1 MAYSVG
7 INAKLYLSDDFQIA
21 DQGSKGSTENMRSKI
36 VSYQNIKAFQDCGF
50 SQHGTKEHA

>member
-36 VSYQNIKAFQDCGF
+36 VSYQNIKAF
-50 SQHGTKEHA
+50 